1 MHKFSALKS
10 FFLCFCPCLNGQ
22 MVAKNA
28 GEYSTFRKWQE
39 ILIYFFPTPSSR
51 TAIKYVQ
58 FLLIFICRLH
68 WHCADDRC
76 GHDRNI
82 LMFMRIWLQSF
93 KDEKPSEVFN
103 QSFTHAIIVVLN
115 FARYKREYRPD
126 IGNSIKDNFCRTE
139 SSPLISQHEN
149 YSQTLGK
156 FKVLNIKSTC
166 KILKC
171 VLKWNLMSYVMP
183 YQFLI
188 LTYKR
193 LNFNFSYS
201 FQVY

>member
-22 MVAKNA
+22 MLAKCA
-28 GEYSTFRKWQE
+28 GQYSTFRKWQE
-39 ILIYFFPTPSSR
+39 ILIYFILTPSSR

-68 WHCADDRC
+68 WHGADDRC

-93 KDEKPSEVFN
+93 KDEKPSEKFN
-103 QSFTHAIIVVLN
+103 QSFICAIIVVLN
-115 FARYKREYRPD
+115 FASYKQECRSD
-126 IGNSIKDNFCRTE
+126 IGNSIKDNLCRTE

-149 YSQTLGK
+149 YSQTLRK
-156 FKVLNIKSTC
+156 CKILNIKSTFV
-166 KILKC
+166 ILKC
-171 VLKWNLMSYVMP
+171 VLKWNLMTYVMP
-183 YQFLI
+183 YQLLI
-188 LTYKR
+188 LT
-193 LNFNFSYS
+193 
-201 FQVY
+201 